1 MGKSGPALAISCRVA
16 GAGARSLA
24 DPEDA
29 PLKDPSRADILL
41 AIWSTLALTDDE
53 DEFLG
58 TGPGQTVLDELFD
71 DLHYDLQQA
80 DILMDEEFEDWAIA
94 IG

>member
-1 MGKSGPALAISCRVA
+1 MLACMRAVRPRR
-16 GAGARSLA
+16 GSLA

-58 TGPGQTVLDELFD
+58 SDPGQEALSELYD
-71 DLHYDLQQA
+71 DLHRDLQYA
-80 DILMDEEFEDWAIA
+80 EFLMDEEFEEWAIA
-94 IG
+94 LG